1 MDIKRTLQLEMAFAK
16 TPTGRFIGK
25 SLINVI
31 ENALNN
37 PDLAK
42 AKMIECSNCGF
53 VLDEQ
58 YFGSGCINCGSKDF
72 ELIN

>member
-1 MDIKRTLQLEMAFAK
+1 MDIKKTLSLEMAFAK

-25 SLINVI
+25 SLIPVI

-37 PDLAK
+37 PELAT

-53 VLDEQ
+53 VLAEES
-58 YFGSGCINCGSKDF
+58 FSNGCGNCGSKDF

>member
-1 MDIKRTLQLEMAFAK
+1 MDIKTILNLQFIFAK

-37 PDLAK
+37 PDITK

-53 VLDEQ
+53 VLPEEN
-58 YFGSGCINCGSKDF
+58 YSNGCLNCGSKDF

>member
-1 MDIKRTLQLEMAFAK
+1 MDIKTTLSLQAIFCK

-25 SLINVI
+25 SMVSVI
-31 ENALNN
+31 ENSLGNQN
-37 PDLAK
+37 LPS
-42 AKMIECSNCGF
+42 AKMIGCSNCGF

-58 YFGSGCINCGSKDF
+58 YFSNGCLNCGSKDF

>member
-1 MDIKRTLQLEMAFAK
+1 MDIKTILNLQLIFAK

-31 ENALNN
+31 ENSLNN
-37 PDLAK
+37 PDLSTVRI
-42 AKMIECSNCGF
+42 IECSNCGF

-58 YFGSGCINCGSKDF
+58 YFADGCKNCGSKDF

>member
-1 MDIKRTLQLEMAFAK
+1 MDIKRILQLEMAFSK
-16 TPTGRFIGK
+16 TPMGRFIGK

-31 ENALNN
+31 ENTLSNPELNN
-37 PDLAK
+37 V
-42 AKMIECSNCGF
+42 KMIECSNCGF

-58 YFGSGCINCGSKDF
+58 YFTDGCRNCGSKDF